1 MKKIVIPSA
10 IVLLV
15 LSILCFVPI
24 QWNVSQT
31 MTVQVTEDMSEGS
44 FIETEMKI
52 AGKYSFY
59 FFQPDC
65 FDGKIEIA
73 SFPETAEKNVD
84 FKVTGTSP
92 SSLIYHSWSGSEL
105 NSVSFGLIK
114 ANFGMKQ
121 MIIFKSDENGG
132 INLDGEQ
139 TCVILADDSTLEEAR
154 KLLNAWYQAED

>member
-10 IVLLV
+10 IVLSV
-15 LSILCFVPI
+15 LIILCFVPI

-31 MTVQVTEDMSEGS
+31 MAVQVTEDMSEGS

-52 AGKYSFY
+52 AGKYYFY
-59 FFQPDC
+59 LFQPDR

-73 SFPETAEKNVD
+73 SFPETAGKNVD
-84 FKVTGTSP
+84 FKMTGTSP
-92 SSLIYHSWSGSEL
+92 SSLIYRSWTGSKL
-105 NSVSFGLIK
+105 NSESFGLIK

-132 INLDGEQ
+132 INLEGEQ
-139 TCVILADDSTLEEAR
+139 TCVILTGTATLEDAR
-154 KLLNAWYQAED
+154 KLLNDLQKTR